1 MFGNNIQVETVKITK
16 EVKETD
22 VSMEKEGPP
31 IHTLLSWL
39 KKKIPNKQ
47 RKDFQEARMKQE
59 MVMMKRQQQG
69 QGQCQSNGGGE
80 GEFALMSSSTNSPLP
95 NTTIN
100 INKRLPN
107 VAGAGAAFAGGT
119 TSASADQSTIS
130 WEDIN
135 SLVNSDDASYFNGPN
150 HV

>member
-1 MFGNNIQVETVKITK
+1 MFGKITK

-47 RKDFQEARMKQE
+47 RKEFQEARMKQE

-69 QGQCQSNGGGE
+69 QGQCQSNG
-80 GEFALMSSSTNSPLP
+80 STDLYSCLDQHHGHK
-95 NTTIN
+95 T
-100 INKRLPN
+100 NK
-107 VAGAGAAFAGGT
+107 
-119 TSASADQSTIS
+119 D
-130 WEDIN
+130 
-135 SLVNSDDASYFNGPN
+135 
-150 HV
+150 

>member
-69 QGQCQSNGGGE
+69 QGQCQ
-80 GEFALMSSSTNSPLP
+80 
-95 NTTIN
+95 I
-100 INKRLPN
+100 
-107 VAGAGAAFAGGT
+107 AGAGAAFAGGT